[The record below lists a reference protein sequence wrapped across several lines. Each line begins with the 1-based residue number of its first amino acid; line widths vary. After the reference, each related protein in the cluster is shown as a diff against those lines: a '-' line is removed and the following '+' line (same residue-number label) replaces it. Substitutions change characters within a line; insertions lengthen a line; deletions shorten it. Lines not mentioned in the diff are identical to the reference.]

1 MKSLIRHIILFIFI
15 ISAFIVSGQNVS
27 ALEKQ
32 VESLKNDIK
41 LAEKLLKET
50 SKSKEASV
58 DQINLLKAQISQRE
72 ALIKTYKRQINL
84 LDNEIAGN
92 KRRIGQLNT
101 ELKDHRD
108 EYANLALISYR
119 NRNMLNGILFVF
131 SADNFN
137 TAMSRWRYLREFGE
151 MLQGKMVVIDSLE
164 KSVNAQL
171 AINQSVKK
179 EKDKVLENE
188 KKAREQLL
196 SDKKKLDKDVASLK
210 KKEKQIKKEIAEKEK
225 QQKALKKEI
234 EKIIAAEL
242 AKSSGNNE
250 SNIKLSA
257 DFEQNKGKL
266 PWPVKEGIVSGK
278 YGLSQHPTQSKVKI
292 NNNGIDISTSKG
304 MKACVVFGGE
314 VRMVVNTGTCN
325 AVLVRHGSYFTLYSN
340 LDAVS
345 VKKGDKVKVLQEIGT
360 IHTNNNDGK
369 TILHFELWQDKK
381 TVNPEK
387 WIAR

>member
-1 MKSLIRHIILFIFI
+1 MKSLIRHIVFLIFI
-15 ISAFIVSGQNVS
+15 INAFNVNGQDVS

-32 VESLKNDIK
+32 VEGLKNDIK

-58 DQINLLKAQISQRE
+58 NQVNLLKTQISQRE
-72 ALIKTYKRQINL
+72 ALIKTYKRQIDL
-84 LDNEIAGN
+84 LDKEIAGN
-92 KRRIGQLNT
+92 KRRIDHLNT

-119 NRNMLNGILFVF
+119 NRNKLSGILFVF
-131 SADNFN
+131 SADSFN
-137 TAMSRWRYLREFGE
+137 SAMNRWRYLREFGE
-151 MLQGKMVVIDSLE
+151 MLQGKMIVIDSLE

-171 AINQSVKK
+171 VRNQSVKK
-179 EKDKVLENE
+179 EKDKVLANE

-196 SDKKKLDKDVASLK
+196 SDKKKLDNDIASLK
-210 KKEKQIKKEIAEKEK
+210 KKEKQIKKDIAEKEK

-242 AKSSGNNE
+242 AKSGSNNE
-250 SNIKLSA
+250 ANLKLSA
-257 DFEQNKGKL
+257 DFVQNKGKL
-266 PWPVKEGIVSGK
+266 PWPVKEGIISGK
-278 YGLSQHPTQSKVKI
+278 YGLSQHPTQAKVQV
-292 NNNGIDISTSKG
+292 NNNGIDISTSRG
-304 MKACVVFGGE
+304 MKARAVFGGE
-314 VRMVVNTGTCN
+314 VRMVVNTGICN

-360 IHTNNNDGK
+360 IHTNNDDGK

-387 WIAR
+387 WIAK

>member
-164 KSVNAQL
+164 KSVNTQL

-210 KKEKQIKKEIAEKEK
+210 KKEKQIKNEIAEKEK

-304 MKACVVFGGE
+304 MKARVVFGGE